1 MQRRA
6 TITRQSILNSA
17 AGLFAARGYLGTSI
31 RDISTV
37 IGCTTGAVY
46 FHFQSKEALARAIL
60 DAHYGT
66 WPPMVEACLS
76 RPGSGVERIV
86 ALSFRVA
93 AAFRDDVVVR
103 AGERLWNEHTVIAV
117 DMPTP
122 YVGWITYV
130 ERLLRLAADEGEL
143 RPGLEPAQAARVLV
157 AAFFGTHTISSALD
171 GRQHLHEAV
180 EQMWLVL
187 LPGLQ
192 QYPDPRETLVRAQ
205 RGCASA
211 PGVPAPGPSVATAAD
226 QESRT
231 AMDS

>member
-17 AGLFAARGYLGTSI
+17 AELFAARGYLGTSI

-46 FHFQSKEALARAIL
+46 FHFENKEALARAIL
-60 DAHYGT
+60 DAHYDT

-76 RPGSGVERIV
+76 WPGSGVERIV

-93 AAFRDDVVVR
+93 AAFRDDAVVR
-103 AGERLWNEHTVIAV
+103 AGERLWNEHTMIAV

-122 YVGWITYV
+122 YIGWITYI

-143 RPGLEPAQAARVLV
+143 RSGLEPPQAAQVLV

-171 GRQHLHEAV
+171 GRRHIHQAV

-187 LPGLQ
+187 LPALQ
-192 QYPDPRETLVRAQ
+192 RCPDPHETLERVL
-205 RGCASA
+205 RGLEPATDAST
-211 PGVPAPGPSVATAAD
+211 PGPPNTTTAAAR
-226 QESRT
+226 ESAT
-231 AMDS
+231 